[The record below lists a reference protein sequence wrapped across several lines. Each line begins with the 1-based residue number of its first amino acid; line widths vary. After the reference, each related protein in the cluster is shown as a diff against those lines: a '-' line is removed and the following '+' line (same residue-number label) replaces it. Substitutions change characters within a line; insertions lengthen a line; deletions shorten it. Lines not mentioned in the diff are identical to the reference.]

1 MPENELADVL
11 KNNVTIPENQIKRLF
26 DLLRDCKKETEI
38 TQREAKK
45 YDAIKETMMAEISS
59 KYAFYDF
66 LFSKIFAERSE
77 AIKKDFE
84 IIDQGLKQ
92 KNRSLVADGVTGLS
106 QIVSSSPIQDIEKLR
121 RLLG

>member
-106 QIVSSSPIQDIEKLR
+106 RIVSSSPIQDIEKLR

>member
-59 KYAFYDF
+59 KYAFYEF